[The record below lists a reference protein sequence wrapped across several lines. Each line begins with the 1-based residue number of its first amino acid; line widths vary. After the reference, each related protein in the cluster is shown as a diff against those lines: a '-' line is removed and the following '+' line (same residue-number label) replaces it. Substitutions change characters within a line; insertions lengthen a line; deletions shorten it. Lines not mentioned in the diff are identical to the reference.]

1 MTMNKHT
8 LLPSHS
14 RALSTPTALKPLEC
28 EPQGM
33 NTQARYRY
41 CLLLKSRYCCTGTA
55 EQRMEYFT
63 RVCQAYRHSAMKWR
77 STSLAPWQE
86 LDDSIGKVLLQRIAG
101 DIVDAQPGSR
111 SRLPLQSFAQVVVSV
126 RHKARILVGPYPPG

>member
-1 MTMNKHT
+1 MNKHT

-41 CLLLKSRYCCTGTA
+41 CLLLNSRYLTVA
-55 EQRMEYFT
+55 LEQPY
-63 RVCQAYRHSAMKWR
+63 QAYQHSVTKGR

-86 LDDSIGKVLLQRIAG
+86 LDDSIGKVLLQKIDR

-111 SRLPLQSFAQVVVSV
+111 SRLPLQSFAQVVVLV